1 MELYE
6 YQRPS
11 AEALTRALRTHRVA
25 ADCSDTGSGKGIVAC
40 EVARRVGGPVAV
52 ICPRLMC
59 EVWRDN
65 LRAFGI
71 EPLFCIGYE
80 KLRAGGTEWGRFE
93 IKRWKWNLPN
103 DTLLIFDENHKCK
116 SPTSQNGKI
125 LAASKSFRVL
135 MLSATMA
142 QSPLDLKGIGYLLGM
157 HNYVGYWK
165 WLRAQGCYPGPFG
178 QMIFGKKNAEKVL
191 LNLHSQIFPEK
202 GYRIRIAELGSAF
215 PETSI
220 TAECYEFPNADEVTA
235 AYEEAGA
242 LLNEAILRGESA
254 TSAVFQMKA
263 RQKAEILKVDGLA
276 SMVTDLVEEGN
287 SVVVFVSFRETL
299 SRLREKLGC
308 AGVYGGQGEDERQA
322 AIAAFQRDEARVLIC
337 NVTAGSTGISLH
349 DINGRYPRVSLIT
362 PTFHAVDLRQCLGR
376 IHRAGGKSKSI
387 QKLVFSKHTPE
398 ERIFRRVQAK
408 LNNIDKINDGDLDSL
423 IEPTEVELSTPTA
436 IILENKVTV
445 SSCEVAD
452 TLYLLAAT
460 SPGMTLSPEPIA
472 ETTAERKHAPLSPSV
487 LKSKAICPGYQSD
500 QTGDRS
506 FADRGTLGHLAA
518 EREDLSLIVNDEP
531 LRQAAQKC
539 IGYQR
544 AVIANARKRGP
555 ITVLKEPKLFY
566 ADGQWGYG
574 DLLVLAGDTADIVDF
589 KFVVN
594 PHTADS
600 PQFLAYGWGVFDAY
614 SQIQRVQT
622 HVPHPFLDFVD
633 YEEWTRDKDYD
644 RIVGEVTAII
654 TRARA
659 NRPEDYQVS
668 AQCQYCAHSSKCSK
682 LASLGLEIA
691 KRYSPETEIPDI
703 DFHGSHVTEPE
714 HFKALLRIKPII
726 ERAAGGWG
734 AAALDMWDSG
744 TAIDGYEVVEK
755 RGQRS
760 VASARAAFDLI
771 KREIAPELKAE
782 DYIEFCSVNA
792 TALDSLAKAVS
803 KRGQK
808 GKTVAK
814 LEELLIDEEILTTG
828 GGARYLKAI
837 RKPI

>member
-1 MELYE
+1 MKQLYD
-6 YQRPS
+6 YQKPS
-11 AEALTRALRTHRVA
+11 ADALERALRNHRVA

-40 EVARRVGGPVAV
+40 EVARRVGGPIAV

-80 KLRAGGTEWGRFE
+80 KLRAGGTEWGRFA

-116 SPTSQNGKI
+116 SPTSLSGKI
-125 LAASKSFRVL
+125 LAASKSYRVL

-142 QSPLDLKGIGYLLGM
+142 MSPLDLKSTGYLLGM
-157 HNYVGYWK
+157 HNYIGYWK
-165 WLRAQGCYPGPFG
+165 WLRANGCYPGPFG
-178 QMIFGKKNAEKVL
+178 QLIFGKKNAEKVL

-220 TAECYEFPNADEVTA
+220 TAECYEFPNAAEVTA
-235 AYEEAGA
+235 AYEEAGE

-276 SMVTDLVEEGN
+276 SMVTDLVEEGS

-299 SRLREKLGC
+299 SKLRDKLGC
-308 AGVYGGQGEDERQA
+308 GGVYGGQSEDERQA

-337 NVTAGSTGISLH
+337 NVVAGSSGISLH

-376 IHRAGGKSKSI
+376 VHRAGGKSKSI

-423 IEPTEVELSTPTA
+423 VELAENTLSSPPPT
-436 IILENKVTV
+436 IPENKVAD
-445 SSCEVAD
+445 SSCEVSA
-452 TLYLLAAT
+452 TSYVPAAT
-460 SPGMTLSPEPIA
+460 SPGMTATEP
-472 ETTAERKHAPLSPSV
+472 TAERKHAPLSPSV
-487 LKSKAICPGYQSD
+487 LKSKAICPGYASD

-531 LRQAAQKC
+531 LRQAAQRC
-539 IGYQR
+539 IDYTR
-544 AVIANARKRGP
+544 AVIANAKRGGKVQ
-555 ITVLKEPKLFY
+555 VLQEEKLFY
-566 ADGQWGYG
+566 ADGQWGFA
-574 DLLVLAGDTADIVDF
+574 DTIVLGAYADIIDL
-589 KFVVN
+589 KFTVTT
-594 PHTADS
+594 HAAES
-600 PQFLAYGWGVFDAY
+600 PQFLAYVWAVLDRWPH
-614 SQIQRVQT
+614 INRVKV
-622 HVPHPFLDFVD
+622 HVPHPFLGFVETADFF
-633 YEEWTRDKDYD
+633 RDKDYD

-654 TRARA
+654 ARARRNDPA
-659 NRPEDYQVS
+659 DYQVS
-668 AQCQYCAHSSKCSK
+668 AQCQYCAHLSKCSK
-682 LASLGLEIA
+682 VAALGLDIA
-691 KRYSPETEIPDI
+691 RRYSPETEIPDI
-703 DFHGSHVTEPE
+703 DFHGSHVTDPE
-714 HFKALLRIKPII
+714 HFKALLKIKPIV
-726 ERAAGGWG
+726 EKSASGWG

-744 TAIDGYEVVEK
+744 TAIPGYEVVEK

-771 KREIAPELKAE
+771 KREIAPDLKPE

-792 TALDSLAKAVS
+792 TSLDSLAKAVS

-808 GKTVAK
+808 GKTVER
-814 LEELLIDEEILTTG
+814 LEELLIDNEVLTTG
-828 GGARYLKAI
+828 GGARYLKAV
-837 RKPI
+837 RK